1 MASMIRSRCST
12 PLILAIVC
20 FSTMIRAAE
29 PFEFDSPKNWRAE
42 RIAFPLGFAPELKHS
57 GFEELRFAPG
67 MFNPKSN
74 TYWTYVF
81 FWWIEGEVTIDRTQ
95 MERDLKNYYLGLSKT
110 VGRSRKLVIDPEK
123 ISAQLKPAK
132 DQPAKESA
140 PIFTGTL
147 KTYDAFATGDLLEL
161 NVEISKRYFPDLK
174 RTCYFFA
181 LSPKPISAPAWTEMR
196 AIRNSFKIRKP

>member
-1 MASMIRSRCST
+1 
-12 PLILAIVC
+12 
-20 FSTMIRAAE
+20 MIRAAE

-123 ISAQLKPAK
+123 ISAQLKPFLRFHRS
-132 DQPAKESA
+132 QSPHRHG
-140 PIFTGTL
+140 PRCGRFGTR
-147 KTYDAFATGDLLEL
+147 
-161 NVEISKRYFPDLK
+161 SKSENRDLK
-174 RTCYFFA
+174 PLVAAQANHYA
-181 LSPKPISAPAWTEMR
+181 LAP
-196 AIRNSFKIRKP
+196 